1 MTNDQV
7 WRQSTAIERCEILKS
22 RLDLIETQGGRVH
35 IDGTDEYIGCLELAR
50 LRRIEEAARAVDAQH
65 DVHWEAF
72 SNLGWAGVVDA
83 RRNLRAALV
92 SEPTR

>member
-7 WRQSTAIERCEILKS
+7 WHQSTAIERCEILKS

-50 LRRIEEAARAVDAQH
+50 LRRIEEAVD
-65 DVHWEAF
+65 VF
-72 SNLGWAGVVDA
+72 I
-83 RRNLRAALV
+83 AALDADRIEL
-92 SEPTR
+92 SWIGEGPIIKAIREALKR